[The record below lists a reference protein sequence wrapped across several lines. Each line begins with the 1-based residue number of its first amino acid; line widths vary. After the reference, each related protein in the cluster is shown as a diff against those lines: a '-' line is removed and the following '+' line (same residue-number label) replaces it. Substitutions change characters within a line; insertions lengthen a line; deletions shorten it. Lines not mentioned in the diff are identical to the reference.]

1 MHLTDEKLLEL
12 DEVSKQHLE
21 KCTEC
26 NNRANVLL
34 SMRQQLTLQPEMPD
48 FEANWQDIKHSYQ
61 IQQKKTSEKKV
72 IFWRFSAL
80 AFAAAFAVMAVLPLF
95 NYDEVNDVFHADKV
109 ILAGWV
115 EQNRLV
121 QQQLHQ
127 QLNANFLSRVQFN
140 QLQMQLTPIDMSLQ
154 KVYLLN
160 KPTSEKIQLW
170 QQRKQLIENSLI
182 KRQQPYIT
190 SI

>member
-1 MHLTDEKLLEL
+1 MHLTDEQLLEL

-26 NNRANVLL
+26 KKRANVLL
-34 SMRQQLTLQPEMPD
+34 SMRQQLSLEPEMPD
-48 FEANWQDIKHSYQ
+48 FEANWKDIRHSYQ

-80 AFAAAFAVMAVLPLF
+80 AFAAAFAFMAVLPLF
-95 NYDEVNDVFHADKV
+95 NYDGINNVLHTDKV
-109 ILAGWV
+109 ALADWV
-115 EQNRLV
+115 EQNRQV
-121 QQQLHQ
+121 QLQLEQ

-182 KRQQPYIT
+182 KIQQPHIT